1 MFATSEIKKQNRGL
15 ASSSKKPAPQNRA
28 DGKGQSGYLAG
39 PSHFLQRYLGNSYM
53 QSMAASDFSF
63 TPMWDGPLQE
73 KGMLLTAP
81 RQPIVQAKLKI
92 GQPNDKYEQEAD
104 QVAEQIMRMPNPTGY
119 NSTSKVRGPDV
130 SRCVGQRAAKGI
142 ALQPEEDEVPAEDE
156 IDVAELLSM
165 KSMPGVSH
173 EMSAGLATQ
182 IESLQGG
189 QPLDQNTRSFFEQR
203 FGYDFSHVRV
213 HTDARAAKTAQ
224 ELKARAY
231 TIGRDVVFAGG
242 EYRPEALEGR
252 KLLAHELTHVVQQ
265 GDQVC
270 TVMRACNCSAIGAR
284 NPTSSEESSLST
296 AFPRLVS
303 GDWCVS
309 APATPT
315 YNCIAWSI
323 GNTSNWIWD
332 EVDSVYG
339 DNDGTVSLSDF
350 DSFYLMAGLTPVINA
365 TPTDPKV
372 VLYSKGCTPTH
383 AAPKSPHPCGFAF
396 ESKLGRSVR
405 IVHDAYQ
412 LEGGPVYG
420 NINRYYV

>member
-1 MFATSEIKKQNRGL
+1 MFATREIKTQNKGL
-15 ASSSKKPAPQNRA
+15 APFSEKQTSR
-28 DGKGQSGYLAG
+28 GRTSGTRQHYNSAG
-39 PSHFLQRYLGNSYM
+39 STHFRQRYFGNSYM
-53 QSMAASDFSF
+53 ESMAAPDSSF
-63 TPMWDGPLQE
+63 TPKWPGPLQE
-73 KGMLLTAP
+73 KRKLLTAP
-81 RQPIVQAKLKI
+81 RQAIVQTTLTV
-92 GQPNDKYEQEAD
+92 GQPSDKYEQEAD
-104 QVAEQIMRMPNPTGY
+104 QVAEQIMRMPNPTAY
-119 NSTSKVRGPDV
+119 DSTRTVRDPDI
-130 SRCVGQRAAKGI
+130 SQCVAQWAAKGI
-142 ALQPEEDEVPAEDE
+142 ALQPAEDEVPAEDE

-165 KSMPGVSH
+165 KSVPGVSH

-189 QPLDQNTRSFFEQR
+189 QPLDQTTRAFFEPR
-203 FGYDFSHVRV
+203 LGYDFSHVRV

-231 TIGRDVVFAGG
+231 TIGRDIVFARA

-265 GDQVC
+265 GDQVR

-284 NPTSSEESSLST
+284 NPTSGEESTLSA
-296 AFPRLVS
+296 AFPRLIS

-323 GNTSNWIWD
+323 GNTSRWIWD

-350 DSFYLMAGLTPVINA
+350 DSFYSMAGLTPVINA
-365 TPTDPKV
+365 TPSDPKV
-372 VLYSKGCTPTH
+372 VLYSKGSTPTH
-383 AAPKSPHPCGFAF
+383 AAPKSPHPCGVAF
-396 ESKLGRSVR
+396 ESKLGQSVR
-405 IVHDAYQ
+405 IVHDVYQ
-412 LEGGPVYG
+412 LEGGSVYG
-420 NINRYYV
+420 DINRYYV